1 MADCHAKRG
10 GGLCHALQ
18 RRKIS
23 GQRIQHHIE
32 QMYRVKLPSVITLAS
47 ESTKSLSQETAEI
60 NVTSVQTPSITSACI
75 P

>member
-1 MADCHAKRG
+1 MADLEAKRRAW
-10 GGLCHALQ
+10 LCHALQ

-32 QMYRVKLPSVITLAS
+32 QMHRVKLPSVITLAS